1 MNKLMDPTR
10 LERARRVEARHRFVW
25 VGTIV
30 AMLAAQVLLMMLI
43 VYVTT
48 VDESF
53 AVEPNYYQQS
63 LDWDATMAQ
72 RRHNQ
77 QLGWQ
82 LELSVADQANLL
94 GDRQLV
100 GRLTDRD
107 GHPLDGAVI
116 ELVAFPHARG
126 NDRRTATLLPMSEG
140 SYETTLRIP
149 RGGKW
154 EFRVAVQHDS
164 ETFTHIELHDVN
176 APRAL
181 P

>member
-10 LERARRVEARHRFVW
+10 HERARQVEARHRFVW

-63 LDWDATMAQ
+63 LEWDATMAQ

-94 GDRQLV
+94 ADRQLV
-100 GRLTDRD
+100 ARLTDRD

-140 SYETTLRIP
+140 RYATTLRIP

-154 EFRVAVQHDS
+154 EFRVVVQHDS
-164 ETFTHIELHDVN
+164 ETFTHIELYDVN
-176 APRAL
+176 APGRL

>member
-1 MNKLMDPTR
+1 MDPTR
-10 LERARRVEARHRFVW
+10 LEKIRRIEARHRFVW

-43 VYVTT
+43 VYVTA

-63 LDWDATMAQ
+63 LEWDATMAQ
-72 RRHNQ
+72 RRHNE

-82 LELSVADQANLL
+82 LQLEVADQANVYGERRLI
-94 GDRQLV
+94 

-107 GHPLDGAVI
+107 GHPLDGASI
-116 ELVAFPHARG
+116 DLVAFPHARG
-126 NDRRTATLLPMSEG
+126 SDRRTATLQPLGEG
-140 SYETTLRIP
+140 RYETTMRIP

-154 EFRVAVQHDS
+154 EFRVVVKRDS
-164 ETFTHIELHDVN
+164 ETFTQLELYDVDGTG
-176 APRAL
+176 RL